1 LVLLGVAGVSARIRL
16 VALGVAAVSLVVPVV
31 VEALTANLYG
41 FWWQGRYTLP
51 LAVGLPM
58 LLAAPAGSVVPPAL
72 AARLVPGFAG
82 LAAVGQFLSLW
93 VVLVRFVSGS
103 AHPLNPLS
111 GPWTPPGGAVTVLAL
126 GLAGCAFWALAL
138 ARASRH
144 VAAE

>member
-1 LVLLGVAGVSARIRL
+1 
-16 VALGVAAVSLVVPVV
+16 
-31 VEALTANLYG
+31 
-41 FWWQGRYTLP
+41 
-51 LAVGLPM
+51 M
-58 LLAAPAGSVVPPAL
+58 PPAL